1 MNKETNTNPFS
12 QIGIL
17 NKEKK
22 SKPHNI
28 TIKNNNPNEPKMN
41 INMKDNILIE
51 KDVEKVLTNL
61 QMEMCM
67 MVNILTIFQTVL
79 VNFSGRMEI
88 NM

>member
-1 MNKETNTNPFS
+1 MFTVVNIKSICITEMVISNT
-12 QIGIL
+12 
-17 NKEKK
+17 
-22 SKPHNI
+22 
-28 TIKNNNPNEPKMN
+28 KME
-41 INMKDNILIE
+41 INMKDNILME

-61 QMEMCM
+61 QMEICM